1 MDLDSAYLG
10 VFVFREVATDLMRE
24 LVPDKW
30 GKRIEPGRARLE
42 TLPTR
47 RVFDERQNAALW
59 HVTFPGER
67 GGTARVMLQ
76 IESENDWGA
85 PVTVAARVT
94 SLMLVQAQER
104 PGKKIELVVAVVLYH
119 GKRRWMAVDDLRE
132 IIGDDPRVSLW
143 RTQPSVPY
151 LVVEEHFCSM
161 LDRPQD
167 NFAVLMVAAA
177 RARSCK
183 ELLKIVRRLS
193 ATVQE
198 RAEGNLDLQRALVN
212 WLKVVVLS
220 VRAPNIELPATE
232 TLDDL
237 VQSVEEQV
245 TPWLEAAKQTAL
257 KRSRNAGRLQG
268 MRRAL
273 RYLARNRYG
282 DEFATKLAAFLAGV
296 DSPDLLK
303 RIGCLI
309 SDSKTSDGLMDEIRR
324 LWMPSFSVEDLP
336 DLSVQ

>member
-10 VFVFREVATDLMRE
+10 VFAFREVATDLLRE

-30 GKRIEPGRARLE
+30 GKRIEPDRAHLE
-42 TLPTR
+42 ILPSH
-47 RVFDERQNAALW
+47 RVFDERKNAVLW
-59 HVTFPGER
+59 HVTFPGDR

-76 IESENDWGA
+76 FEPEDDWRT

-94 SLMLVQAQER
+94 SLMLLQSEER
-104 PGKKIELVVAVVLYH
+104 DGKRIELVVAVVLYH
-119 GKRRWMAVDDLRE
+119 GKRRWTAVNDLRE

-161 LDRPQD
+161 ADRPQD

-177 RARSCK
+177 RARSCR

-198 RAEGNLDLQRALVN
+198 RAEGSLELQRALVN

-220 VRAPNIELPATE
+220 VRAPSIDLPAAA

-237 VQSVEEQV
+237 VQSVEERV
-245 TPWLEAAKQTAL
+245 VPWLEAAKETAL
-257 KRSRNAGRLQG
+257 KRSRNVGRLQG
-268 MRRAL
+268 GRRAL

-282 DEFATKLAAFLAGV
+282 DEFAAKLAAFLAGV